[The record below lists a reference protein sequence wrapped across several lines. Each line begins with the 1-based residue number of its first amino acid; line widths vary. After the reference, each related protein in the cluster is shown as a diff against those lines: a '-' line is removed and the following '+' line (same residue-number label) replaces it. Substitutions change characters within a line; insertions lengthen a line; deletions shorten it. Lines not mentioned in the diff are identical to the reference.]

1 MRGFRLLPCCKV
13 IVIKSRLT
21 VVDRA
26 FEVQMPF
33 PSILKS
39 PFQRHLLMRSSKK
52 KSYPMPNI
60 RLCLW
65 ILIYLWTQ
73 MGWNE
78 FDSPNFLSDYFVE
91 IEY

>member
-1 MRGFRLLPCCKV
+1 
-13 IVIKSRLT
+13 
-21 VVDRA
+21 
-26 FEVQMPF
+26 
-33 PSILKS
+33 
-39 PFQRHLLMRSSKK
+39 
-52 KSYPMPNI
+52 MPNI

-73 MGWNE
+73 MAWNE